1 MKKNFKKRLGIF
13 GGAFDPI
20 HLGHIIPVTEITKK
34 HELDIVHFLPTNI
47 SSSLKIIS
55 ASASQRIKMLDQAL
69 SDYENYIIDERE
81 IIRGGKSYTIDT
93 INSISDEYKNYK
105 LYLIIGFDNLSS
117 ILQWKNFSQILEKC
131 NIIVSQ
137 RRIINQ
143 DNHKMSGDLNNI
155 DKKLINCISSD
166 LVRFHNQ
173 SYGKIYIEATS
184 ILNIS
189 SSEVRQKLK
198 QNQPVSD
205 LIPQKLNKWLLE
217 HKVY

>member
-1 MKKNFKKRLGIF
+1 MKKILKKRLGIF

-34 HELDIVHFLPTNI
+34 HKLDIVHFLPTNI
-47 SSSLKIIS
+47 SSSSKIIS
-55 ASASQRIKMLDQAL
+55 ASTSNRVKMLHQAL

-117 ILQWKNFSQILEKC
+117 ILQWKNFLQILEKC
-131 NIIVSQ
+131 NIIVSR
-137 RRIINQ
+137 RRIFNQ
-143 DNHKMSGDLNNI
+143 NNHKMSDDLNNI
-155 DKKLINCISSD
+155 DKELMNCISSD

>member
-1 MKKNFKKRLGIF
+1 
-13 GGAFDPI
+13 
-20 HLGHIIPVTEITKK
+20 
-34 HELDIVHFLPTNI
+34 
-47 SSSLKIIS
+47 
-55 ASASQRIKMLDQAL
+55 MLHQAL

-93 INSISDEYKNYK
+93 VNSISNEYKNYK

-117 ILQWKNFSQILEKC
+117 ILQWKNFSQILKKC
-131 NIIVSQ
+131 NIIVS
-137 RRIINQ
+137 RRRTFNR
-143 DNHKMSGDLNNI
+143 DNHKMSDDLNNI
-155 DKKLINCISSD
+155 DKELINCISSD
-166 LVRFHNQ
+166 LIMFYNQ

-189 SSEVRQKLK
+189 SSKVRQKIK